1 MRTRAI
7 WHIDAKEILQ
17 VLPSK
22 KMDVSRSTAYSCVM
36 RTTSIVEHMKVV
48 LEQIKETER
57 QIDRSIR
64 SLSEK
69 GWRQGEVKPSNVEIL
84 NSVPG
89 VVRVVLATIFGEAYE
104 LVYRRDYKSL
114 RIMEGSWTQSTIRTG

>member
-1 MRTRAI
+1 M
-7 WHIDAKEILQ
+7 
-17 VLPSK
+17 
-22 KMDVSRSTAYSCVM
+22 
-36 RTTSIVEHMKVV
+36 
-48 LEQIKETER
+48 LEQIKETGR

-69 GWRQGEVKPSNVEIL
+69 GCRQGEAKPSNVEIL